1 MPIEMITFPLVAGI
15 ITNLVTALINR
26 VGWSSKIKTYV
37 ALATA
42 LVLTIAGVVFQ
53 LFPQAWPTVAAGI
66 AAVFGVSQAL
76 YPVLKP
82 ILSKLEEATTGKT
95 DSIDELDAIIAEIL
109 PASEQVSWDEDTP
122 LGDGEQDE
130 VTRGKHALEDG
141 SAEATA

>member
-15 ITNLVTALINR
+15 VTNLVTALINR

-95 DSIDELDAIIAEIL
+95 DSIDELDKIIAELL
-109 PASEQVSWDEDTP
+109 PASEQISWDEDSP
-122 LGDGEQDE
+122 LGDGEPDEEE
-130 VTRGKHALEDG
+130 VTRGKHDLED
-141 SAEATA
+141 AE

>member
-1 MPIEMITFPLVAGI
+1 MSIEMITFPLVAGI

-82 ILSKLEEATTGKT
+82 ILKQLEEATTGKT
-95 DSIDELDAIIAEIL
+95 DVTDEMDAILAELL
-109 PASEQVSWDEDTP
+109 PESEQVSWDEPTP
-122 LGDGEQDE
+122 LGDGEPE
-130 VTRGKHALEDG
+130 ETPRGKHAALEGDL
-141 SAEATA
+141 E